1 MVRIRSQSKPT
12 VGAVARAAAESMGF
26 EGGRGGVEAGGGS
39 CLEKARDRHCE
50 SDSALQ
56 RWSDAAG
63 GTVFGLGGAGWAAG
77 LLNLRKAAGRVKVP
91 CSLTMPDLSSGGRRK
106 RIGVLLVSVKWRLTS
121 LLRRCN

>member
-1 MVRIRSQSKPT
+1 
-12 VGAVARAAAESMGF
+12 MGF
-26 EGGRGGVEAGGGS
+26 EGGRGGLRRAEGRAWRK
-39 CLEKARDRHCE
+39 LETGIAKAI
-50 SDSALQ
+50 ALC
-56 RWSDAAG
+56 SDAAMQLEAPSS
-63 GTVFGLGGAGWAAG
+63 VWGGAGWAAG